1 MPLKKTLKNKKT
13 TVKKKVS
20 KKPSAKTSKTPIKT
34 KKKTGAVKRT
44 AKKTTAKKVSPKKAK
59 KTIKKEKPKVKKKK
73 ESTSKP
79 EKKSETEKK
88 FNEIKK
94 EAEKPREKTVEKEDV
109 KDEVNKNKDIKER
122 DARQKKEKKIK
133 VLAKK
138 TENNND
144 FKEDGK
150 DVKEDLGEVK
160 KNIQSKIEEE
170 ENEVS
175 VKKEKNKNNIKSI
188 EEKPKKQ
195 KIINKRPIN
204 MYRKIAISFIAL
216 TVILLSVVVYFT
228 FVSVEIVLTP
238 SQERVSDNLI
248 VDIYDKE
255 SYENSPSAS
264 LAGVVEEV
272 ELEAEKVYESTG
284 VETLGEEISG
294 KVRVIN
300 NYTKNQPLVAT
311 TRLLS
316 PDNKL
321 YRLKDTINVP
331 AGSSVEAEIY
341 VDEAD
346 PSMAIGPTKFII
358 PGLWT
363 GIQDKIYA
371 ESSEK
376 FVYSKKQEK
385 FIQKIDVDMAVE
397 DLKKELIAKAEKQF
411 GENYKGYDK
420 VLFEIDNNL
429 INVDISDKV
438 GDKKDSFKINL
449 NSPVAVIAFN
459 SGEVK
464 TMAEKKLK
472 AIVPDNK
479 DFKEISSD
487 NITFNLNG
495 FNVNQGIATINA
507 SFESSMA
514 LKNDSDI
521 IDKNKIIGLTEQ
533 QLRDYLKGF
542 DEISDFK
549 ISFSPAFVEK
559 VPNLIDRIYV
569 KIE

>member
-1 MPLKKTLKNKKT
+1 MPPKKTSKSQKITVKNKTPKKSLAKATKTSPKAKKKT
-13 TVKKKVS
+13 TTIKKK
-20 KKPSAKTSKTPIKT
+20 ASKTTT
-34 KKKTGAVKRT
+34 KKT
-44 AKKTTAKKVSPKKAK
+44 SPKKPK
-59 KTIKKEKPKVKKKK
+59 KLVKKENVKVKT
-73 ESTSKP
+73 EEKP
-79 EKKSETEKK
+79 ETEEKLE
-88 FNEIKK
+88 EIKK
-94 EAEKPREKTVEKEDV
+94 EDEEAVKKAVKKEDINKKKDIEEKKETKILAKKNEKNNDLKEEDDGVEDTKESEEIIVGAMNEEKFEINAEKSNTEDEKED
-109 KDEVNKNKDIKER
+109 ENKN
-122 DARQKKEKKIK
+122 
-133 VLAKK
+133 
-138 TENNND
+138 T
-144 FKEDGK
+144 
-150 DVKEDLGEVK
+150 
-160 KNIQSKIEEE
+160 EEE
-170 ENEVS
+170 S
-175 VKKEKNKNNIKSI
+175 KT
-188 EEKPKKQ
+188 Q

-216 TVILLSVVVYFT
+216 TIILLLVVVYFT
-228 FVSVEIVLTP
+228 FVSVEIVITP

-255 SYENSPSAS
+255 SYENAPSAS
-264 LAGVVEEV
+264 LAGVVEEI

-358 PGLWT
+358 PGLWM

-371 ESSEK
+371 ESNEK
-376 FVYSKKQEK
+376 FVYNKKIEK

-411 GENYKGYDK
+411 GETYRGYDK

-438 GDKKDSFKINL
+438 GDKKNNFKVNL

-479 DFKEISSD
+479 DFKEISRD

-521 IDKNKIIGLTEQ
+521 IDKNKIIGLTEE

-542 DEISDFK
+542 NEISDFK

>member
-1 MPLKKTLKNKKT
+1 MPPKKTSKSQKITVKNKTPKKSLAKATKTSPKAKKKT
-13 TVKKKVS
+13 T
-20 KKPSAKTSKTPIKT
+20 
-34 KKKTGAVKRT
+34 
-44 AKKTTAKKVSPKKAK
+44 
-59 KTIKKEKPKVKKKK
+59 TIKKKASKTTTKKTSLKKPKKLVKKENVKVKK
-73 ESTSKP
+73 EEKP
-79 EKKSETEKK
+79 ETEEKLE
-88 FNEIKK
+88 EIKK
-94 EAEKPREKTVEKEDV
+94 EDEEAVKKAVKKEDINKKKDIEEKKETKILAKKNEKNNDLKEEDDGVEDTKESEEIIVGAMNEEKIEINAEKSNTEDEKED
-109 KDEVNKNKDIKER
+109 EN
-122 DARQKKEKKIK
+122 
-133 VLAKK
+133 KK
-138 TENNND
+138 TE
-144 FKEDGK
+144 E
-150 DVKEDLGEVK
+150 E
-160 KNIQSKIEEE
+160 SKT
-170 ENEVS
+170 
-175 VKKEKNKNNIKSI
+175 
-188 EEKPKKQ
+188 Q

-216 TVILLSVVVYFT
+216 TIILLSVVVYFT

-311 TRLLS
+311 TRFLS

-341 VDEAD
+341 VDKAD

-371 ESSEK
+371 ESNEK
-376 FVYSKKQEK
+376 FVYNKKIEK

-411 GENYKGYDK
+411 GETYRGYDK

-438 GDKKDSFKINL
+438 GDKKNNFKVNL

-479 DFKEISSD
+479 DFKEISRD

-521 IDKNKIIGLTEQ
+521 IDKNKIIGLTEE

-542 DEISDFK
+542 NEISDFK

>member
-1 MPLKKTLKNKKT
+1 MPPKKTSKSQKITVKNKTPKKSLAKATKTSPKGKKKT
-13 TVKKKVS
+13 TTIKKK
-20 KKPSAKTSKTPIKT
+20 ASKTTT
-34 KKKTGAVKRT
+34 KKT
-44 AKKTTAKKVSPKKAK
+44 SPKKPKKLVKKENVKAK
-59 KTIKKEKPKVKKKK
+59 KEEKP
-73 ESTSKP
+73 
-79 EKKSETEKK
+79 ETEEKLE
-88 FNEIKK
+88 EIKK
-94 EAEKPREKTVEKEDV
+94 EDEEAVKKAVKKEDINKKKDIEEKKETKILAKKIEKKDDLKEENKGTKDTKESEEIIVGAMSEEKFEINAEENNTEDEKED
-109 KDEVNKNKDIKER
+109 DNKN
-122 DARQKKEKKIK
+122 
-133 VLAKK
+133 
-138 TENNND
+138 T
-144 FKEDGK
+144 
-150 DVKEDLGEVK
+150 
-160 KNIQSKIEEE
+160 EEE
-170 ENEVS
+170 S
-175 VKKEKNKNNIKSI
+175 KT
-188 EEKPKKQ
+188 Q

-238 SQERVSDNLI
+238 AHERVSDNLI

-311 TRLLS
+311 TRFLS

-341 VDEAD
+341 VDKAD

-371 ESSEK
+371 ESNEK
-376 FVYSKKQEK
+376 FVYNKKIEK

-411 GENYKGYDK
+411 GETYRGYDK

-438 GDKKDSFKINL
+438 GDKKNNFKVNL

-479 DFKEISSD
+479 DFKEISRD

-521 IDKNKIIGLTEQ
+521 IDKNKIIGLTEE

-542 DEISDFK
+542 NEISDFK